1 MTEEAQQAVSS
12 GQGMSQQQAPAPQA
26 PVAERTLT
34 QSEVDRLIGEKKAAA
49 YERGRQDALS
59 EHQRSVSTQQSTP
72 TQHQQSVGGMPQ
84 LTEQQI
90 RQMIADNIAQ
100 ENARAKQETYA
111 ANIVQN
117 LMGKVEAAK
126 KKFPDIEQKLAGMGL
141 EKMPEVLGICAN
153 FDNAAEI
160 LLHLRDNPLKK
171 AGFLTLATHNPQEAY
186 TAMAELAQSLRQND
200 TPRKE
205 VDAPLSQ
212 MKASPVGMD
221 NGEPESIDYFKSQ
234 DWLRG

>member
-12 GQGMSQQQAPAPQA
+12 SQVVSQPQAPAPQA
-26 PVAERTLT
+26 PAAERTFT
-34 QSEVDRLIGEKKAAA
+34 QEEVNRLIGEKKRAA
-49 YERGRQDALS
+49 YERGQQDALS
-59 EHQRSVSTQQSTP
+59 EHQKSVSVSTP
-72 TQHQQSVGGMPQ
+72 TQHQQSIGGMPQ

-90 RQMIADNIAQ
+90 RQMIADQVNQ

-160 LLHLRDNPLKK
+160 LLHLRENPLKK

-186 TAMAELAQSLRQND
+186 AAMADLAQSLRQND

-212 MKASPVGMD
+212 IKASPVGMD